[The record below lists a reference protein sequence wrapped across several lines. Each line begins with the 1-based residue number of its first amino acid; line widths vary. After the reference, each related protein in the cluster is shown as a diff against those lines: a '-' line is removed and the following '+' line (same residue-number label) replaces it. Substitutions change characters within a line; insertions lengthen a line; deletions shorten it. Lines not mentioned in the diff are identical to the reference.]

1 MKKSLKIFKSH
12 EKMSHLNWYVFKYLT
27 FRAKNDD
34 FFRENSKMIKVGIFL
49 KTLSRS
55 TRKTYRNEW
64 DNIRN
69 EIVST

>member
-1 MKKSLKIFKSH
+1 MVRFQIFEFS
-12 EKMSHLNWYVFKYLT
+12 
-27 FRAKNDD
+27 RQNDD